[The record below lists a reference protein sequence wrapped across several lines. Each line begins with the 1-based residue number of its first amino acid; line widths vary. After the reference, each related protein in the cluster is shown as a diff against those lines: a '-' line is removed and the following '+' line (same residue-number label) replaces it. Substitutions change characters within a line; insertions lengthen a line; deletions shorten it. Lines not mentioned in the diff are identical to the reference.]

1 MTKYKPGD
9 KVLVVD
15 NFGHFFKL
23 GEVVTLVGR
32 DPEYDYEGSLAWD
45 CKGIHCNQTL
55 LEKEFELM

>member
-1 MTKYKPGD
+1 MTQYKPGD

-32 DPEYDYEGSLAWD
+32 DPEHDDDGSLAWD
-45 CKGIHCNQTL
+45 CEGIHCNQTL

>member
-1 MTKYKPGD
+1 MTQYKPGD

-15 NFGHFFKL
+15 NLGHFFKL
-23 GEVVTLVGR
+23 GDVVTLVGR

-45 CKGIHCNQTL
+45 CEGNHCNQTL